1 MTNNYNIIKEELKVN
16 ILIDCELK
24 PETGVLKQ
32 LTEFAKEL
40 DGHLQKQSYKHKEY
54 GHNTSKPPEHLKASY
69 DYELDF
75 EFTDRDNANFFC
87 YLVEDY
93 LETIINLNHN
103 MELVTNEN

>member
-24 PETGVLKQ
+24 PETGILKQ
-32 LTEFAKEL
+32 LTEYSKEL
-40 DGHLQKQSYKHKEY
+40 NGHLQYVKY
-54 GHNTSKPPEHLKASY
+54 SY

-75 EFTDRDNANFFC
+75 EFTDKDNANFFC

-103 MELVTNEN
+103 MELVINEN